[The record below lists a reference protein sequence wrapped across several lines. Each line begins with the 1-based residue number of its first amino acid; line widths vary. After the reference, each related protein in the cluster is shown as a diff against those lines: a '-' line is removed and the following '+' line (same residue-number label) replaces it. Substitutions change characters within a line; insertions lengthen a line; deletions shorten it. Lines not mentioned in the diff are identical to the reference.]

1 MPANLPPTYY
11 EIERRLREEAETP
24 EEKIACVEELLAVI
38 PKHKGTDH
46 LCADLRK
53 RLSKLRT
60 AAQSP
65 KRSSRQQSAFHLDR
79 EGAGRVVLIGPPN
92 VGKSSLVAALTHAHP
107 DVSEAPFTTWTPT
120 PGMMMVEDIQ
130 IQLVDTPPLADHVEP
145 ELFDLIKSAD
155 IIAPVV
161 DVQGSPIEALSL
173 AVETLAERRIAPL
186 RHRDRYPD
194 DSRVWF
200 RPFLVLV
207 NKDDT
212 EALDED
218 VALFGE
224 LLEED
229 WPLLPVSAASGRG
242 LDALRRRAFEDLHV
256 MRIYSKRPNKPPD
269 MDKPFVLSRGSTVE
283 EFAVK
288 VHKEVATGLKS
299 AKIWGSGVFDGQTV
313 GRDHELADGDVVEL
327 HV

>member
-46 LCADLRK
+46 LRADLRK
-53 RLSKLRT
+53 RLSKLKT
-60 AAQSP
+60 AAQTQ
-65 KRSSRQQSAFHLDR
+65 KRTTRQQSAFHLDR
-79 EGAGRVVLIGPPN
+79 EGAGRMVLVGPPN
-92 VGKSSLVAALTHAHP
+92 VGKSALVAALTHARP
-107 DVSEAPFTTWTPT
+107 EVSEAPFTTWTPS
-120 PGMMMVEDIQ
+120 PGMMLVEDIQ

-155 IIAPVV
+155 IVVPVV
-161 DVQGSPIEALSL
+161 DVQGSPLEELALV
-173 AVETLAERRIAPL
+173 VETLAARRVAAE
-186 RHRDRYPD
+186 RHRDRHPD
-194 DSRVWF
+194 DTRMWF

-207 NKDDT
+207 NKVDD

-218 VALFGE
+218 LAVLEE
-224 LLEED
+224 LLEEP

-242 LDALRRRAFEDLHV
+242 LERFGKRAFDDLEI
-256 MRIYSKRPNKPPD
+256 MRIYSKPPNKPAD
-269 MDKPFVLSRGSTVE
+269 MEKPFVLSRGSTVE
-283 EFAVK
+283 EFAAK
-288 VHKEVATGLKS
+288 VHKEVASGLKS
-299 AKIWGSGVFDGQTV
+299 AKVWGSGVFDGQTV

-327 HV
+327 HM

>member
-53 RLSKLRT
+53 RLSKLKT
-60 AAQSP
+60 AAQAP
-65 KRSSRQQSAFHLDR
+65 KRTTRQQSAFHLDR
-79 EGAGRVVLIGPPN
+79 EGAGRLVLVGPPN
-92 VGKSSLVAALTHAHP
+92 VGKSALVAALTHARP
-107 DVSEAPFTTWTPT
+107 DISEGPFTTWTPT

-155 IIAPVV
+155 IIVPVV
-161 DVQGSPIEALSL
+161 DVQGSPVEELSLVVEAL
-173 AVETLAERRIAPL
+173 AQRRIAPE

-194 DSRVWF
+194 ESHMWY

-207 NKDDT
+207 NKDDE

-218 VALFGE
+218 VAVFGE
-224 LLEED
+224 LLDEAKREGVSLNQLCLTKLAR
-229 WPLLPVSAASGRG
+229 PLEWYRQRVPQDDER
-242 LDALRRRAFEDLHV
+242 
-256 MRIYSKRPNKPPD
+256 
-269 MDKPFVLSRGSTVE
+269 
-283 EFAVK
+283 
-288 VHKEVATGLKS
+288 KE
-299 AKIWGSGVFDGQTV
+299 
-313 GRDHELADGDVVEL
+313 
-327 HV
+327 